1 MRIAE
6 HRRHIRALACDYD
19 GTIADEGIVATSVA
33 DALFRLREGGRRLI
47 LVTGRELHDL
57 LRIFARADLF
67 HRIVAEN
74 GGVLYDPITRVE
86 QHLGAAPPDALV
98 AELRRR
104 GVDPLSVGKVIVAT
118 REPHQQAVVD
128 ALRDLGIT
136 RNIILNKGAVML
148 LPPGI
153 DKASGL
159 KSALSALALPASS
172 TVGVGDAENDR
183 TFLSECGC
191 AVAVAN
197 ALPAVKE
204 AADLVTRGESGAGVV
219 ELVDWL
225 MATR

>member
-1 MRIAE
+1 LGIAE

-19 GTIADEGIVATSVA
+19 GTIADGGIVATSVA
-33 DALFRLREGGRRLI
+33 NALFRLREGGRRLI

-57 LRIFARADLF
+57 IQIFPRIDLF

-74 GGVLYDPITRVE
+74 GGVLYDPLTREE
-86 QHLGAAPPDALV
+86 QLLGAPPPDALV
-98 AELRRR
+98 VALQRR
-104 GVDPLSVGKVIVAT
+104 GIDPLSVGKVIVAT
-118 REPHQQAVVD
+118 HEPHQQAVAE
-128 ALRDLGIT
+128 ALRDLGIA

-159 KSALSALALPASS
+159 KAALSALALPASS
-172 TVGVGDAENDR
+172 TVGIGDAENDR
-183 TFLSECGC
+183 AFLSECGC

-219 ELVDWL
+219 ELVEWL